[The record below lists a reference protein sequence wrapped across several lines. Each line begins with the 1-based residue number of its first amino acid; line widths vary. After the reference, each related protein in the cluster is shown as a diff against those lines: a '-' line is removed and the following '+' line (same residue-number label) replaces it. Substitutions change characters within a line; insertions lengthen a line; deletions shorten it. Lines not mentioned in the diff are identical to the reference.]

1 MINITINSSSG
12 QFLLSAP
19 VNTGAKGYYSLM
31 QHDYITLPFSLQS
44 PVEFGIGSYAD
55 LRESFSDALGGKL
68 AKIYKVCD
76 HQTPTYNTA
85 TGGYDYTLRLDAYYW
100 LWKNKIFKYTP
111 EAAGQEA
118 SWSLTASLDVHL
130 GVFLRNLDA
139 LGETYGEKGYEF
151 SIDSTVENKA
161 VAITYD
167 NTNLIDALSRMAE
180 AWDCEWWVTE
190 NVIHF
195 GRLENGDAV
204 ELETGVNAE
213 SMTRNESK
221 GTYATRIY
229 AFGSTRN
236 IPENYR
242 PNNNEDL
249 TVNGVVQKRLMLPA
263 DTPYIDARPG
273 LTEQEVV
280 ESVVVFDDIYPR
292 RVGTL
297 SDVKTVDRAIEDE
310 DGNQTGTFKAYQ
322 YKDTGLTFEE
332 YYTLEGQELRIV
344 FQSGK
349 LNGLDFGVIF
359 NPNDADP
366 AEQLWEIVANE
377 DYGRRLPDEVMKPE
391 NGDTYILYGFDIKL
405 VSDQYI
411 PTAEQELKA
420 KAEEYVAKTQ
430 VDDGTYTVP
439 LYSSWVKEDEVNHT
453 FDAGQRIKLKN
464 PAYFGTSGRTS
475 RVIGWEMC
483 LDIPYDRPVYTI
495 GESAQYSRLGEL
507 EDKVDA
513 LTLNGQAYQ
522 GIGGGSGV
530 YLIRTNDSTPASN
543 SNAYS
548 ALRARQEF
556 ISKTKDDTAKGKITF
571 VKGID
576 VGTYSQYA
584 GGGTFRV
591 LEDLTTYAEVDKLRV
606 RVKAYF
612 ETLEIINTNS
622 VGGKMIL
629 TAGGGVYLREVKD
642 RETLEDG
649 TEQVWDFYRC
659 YFLTEQD
666 GREVENRFHVGDL
679 AMSQS
684 FNIKAGTHQG
694 VTNHYYWREVVGIGD
709 DYIDLSKTIC
719 DTGSDAP
726 MAEDTVCHLGNRSD
740 KDRQGAIIFSA
751 VDVFSPSITLY
762 YGIND
767 FSLVNK
773 DYVSYGVDKSTGNA
787 FFRVYGEMYA
797 GDREQTSYVKYTPGV
812 GVEMRGKFLNQAG
825 ESYDTIIDSIQN
837 AIDGNIETWFGEEEP
852 TLSNEPAVNWTTD
865 EDKNTHLGDLYYSD
879 AGVAYRF
886 QMEGAQYVWKM
897 LKDSDITKALADAKA
912 AKDAADAAQEAADAA
927 ADRLTAWASDGVI
940 SPTEKQG
947 IKDEIARIDADKANI
962 TAQYTK
968 YGLGTPTAFNNAY
981 TAYRAVLVS
990 LSASTPENIAIPSD
1004 FSSKQAYYYNE
1015 RTSALGAIADASIT
1029 SVNNVT
1035 EQLEQMKQDFAEVK
1049 EDVAGVKTSVDG
1061 LKNFTDEA
1069 FADGIVDRN
1078 ESAAIASHINSIE
1091 TFAKDAAESYTKVYE
1106 NTLLTGTAKTN
1117 LANAYTAFTT
1127 AKTELVTTI
1136 NGAIADGLVD
1146 ALEKSA
1152 VDGKYT
1158 AFNTKYGDFV
1168 ANLNAANRA
1177 IQDAI
1182 NQNALQALQ
1191 KIGELDY
1198 LKAALKEFTTIEGGL
1213 IQSSTLALGYT
1224 SDSGYQVMAGTNGI
1238 YDASKLGGGIASW
1251 WGGAMFDRFEYTEE
1265 TMPENVASALVRMDG
1280 TGYFAKG
1287 NLWWESD
1294 GTLHAD
1300 PLSFFVGE
1308 DSVGDVLGLFQFVK
1322 SDAGVEY
1329 VIPQHP
1335 FQKLEIGNY
1344 LQIGKAQLYWDEAN
1358 QAFYVRHQDGVSP
1371 VGFYATG
1378 FISTKGAN
1386 PDAGGAVSGA
1396 SKLTELE
1403 DVSVSSVANGQVL
1416 SWDATSQRWVNKT
1429 VEAGLDTAELEE
1441 YLTSH
1446 DYAKKSDIPALT
1458 DYATQE
1464 WVNTKLGSYA
1474 TTSAMN
1480 SALGNKVDKV
1490 AGKELSSNDFT
1501 DALLTK
1507 LNGIEE
1513 GANKYVLPTATG
1525 SVLGGVKVG
1534 TTLAIASGV
1543 LNMKA
1548 VGTAGTYTKVTVD
1561 AYGRVTGH
1569 ASLVATDIPNLPWSK
1584 ITSGK
1589 PTTLSGYGIT
1599 DAYTKTEADGRYV
1612 NVSGDIMTGN
1622 LTLKP
1627 LGGPWLNGKTQAP
1640 IMTNGASSTTGSTY
1654 HPIIWGKTDAGDVWN
1669 LGHGA
1674 SDQVGFFGFYSER
1687 TANGTDWFTYIKVS
1701 TGVFYQSKDMNVTGL
1716 ITATAGLTTPQYIQI
1731 GSGRIKWDSTNNA
1744 LYVEKSD
1751 GTAIGFYSKGF
1762 ISAKGA
1768 NDDAGGSVSGVTALS
1783 QLSDVRL
1790 GTLANGQALVWDS
1803 TLQKWANKTIERGLD
1818 ETALAQY
1825 LTNNGYATQGWATSQ
1840 FAYKTGTNASG
1851 TWPISV
1857 TGQAGRLSSTYTGG
1871 GGNQPPSYFNN
1882 MGLKVNM
1889 MSVPVQ
1895 YSDVIVVNGY
1905 GGRGADV
1912 PYINAIAFQKTANA
1926 HGEVYHARA
1935 GYGASSWGTW
1945 YKFLDEYNY
1954 TSILD
1959 SRYLRTV
1966 SLATISDLHSSW
1978 DAVLKAQKPAWL
1990 TTVSL
1995 ATISDLHA
2003 SWDALLKAA
2012 PSAYVTRW
2020 PAWSE
2025 VTSKPTWIGA
2035 NKPSYAFSEIT
2046 GKPTTLSGY
2055 GITDGVNAVSVTGSG
2070 NAVTTANVSGHTLT
2084 LTKGSTFLLS
2094 SAYTAADVLA
2104 KIKTVDGSGSGLDA
2118 DTLDGYH
2125 LSNIETGG
2133 WTSFTPYVYDA
2144 ANGTRYYCYRIG
2156 NLNVDGDVILRV
2168 RATTDINYP
2177 SYNEWTLR
2185 WGKIGSYAKE
2195 VVLIPNTPL
2204 SHSLTVYVD
2213 TSNYVWIKCNV
2224 EWDSTFEYKIERNRV
2239 TGSLI
2244 TSGVQRVETQP
2255 SNVSYSIANF
2265 GSKRNGADYTSYTH
2279 YASKYNAKTSVKI
2292 GNGTISWDATN
2303 NCFHFSHGL
2312 YSDSFVSAKGANN
2325 GSGGTV
2331 SGVTKLSEL
2340 SDVQLGTLATNQVL
2354 SWNGSKWVNK
2364 TLDMGLDETA
2374 LAQYLTNN
2382 QYVTMPTGDGR
2393 YALKAG
2399 TNATGTWPISI
2410 TGNAATTTKLALQ
2423 DTRSVNTA
2431 PFANGQGL
2439 IYYFKYNTADGLND
2453 GGTYHSVLQF
2463 DQWSDSSG
2471 GLCKQLALTDGGNM
2485 WFRTASS
2492 ATAWGA
2498 WKKLLDSSN
2507 YSSIIGNSFV
2517 KKAGDTMTG
2526 VLTMQHTTFGS
2537 SINIKRNDTS
2547 NTPVISYSSSSA
2559 VLGRIGVGGAGSS
2572 YPNEPV
2578 FYSGT
2583 TSTIEKI
2590 WTSGND
2596 GSGSGLDADL
2606 LDGTHKTGLLTSVTS
2621 SSTTNLSVT
2630 VGGTTKSVAD
2640 LHATYLDGVTLAG
2653 LRGVGYAMQM
2663 TTIDASSLNVN
2674 TWYPVTI
2681 NIGANHQV
2689 LIAVIVSLDSGTKP
2703 SWSTHQSGFSV
2714 RKVWYTNGSGWGA
2727 NPINRMVL
2735 FSDYSFTSTD
2745 PVRGLNQLENSSNE
2759 YVYVRGG
2766 GKYYFYI
2773 SHGKVPVLRTS
2784 SYTVYEQTV
2793 APTATA
2799 PAAISRTNALIT
2811 DNVYSATK
2819 LQTARTIN
2827 GTAFNGTSNIVT
2839 SYWGTARTLSL
2850 TGNATGSVSMN
2861 GSSNVSMSV
2870 NVNYATSAGN
2880 ASTLGG
2886 TSKAGLFTALSSSN
2900 ATNLSVTIGGTTKS
2914 ITDLYANYAVSAG
2927 NADTLDNL
2935 HSSSFFRYIGNNV
2948 YSNWNDMTAIGTMR
2962 VTEQSITNGPSG
2974 AYNYGQLVTFN
2985 AGGTLTQLYF
2995 PHSTVGAYIRTGWSG
3010 VSQYY
3015 SWQQLATINSNVY
3028 SATKL
3033 QTARTIW
3040 GRPFDGTAPVS
3051 GDMTGV
3057 GSISASGNIT
3067 VTKSSASVT
3076 DVTVKNSLRSA
3087 TLRAATSGNVGVC
3100 EPNVDQW
3107 IVGTNGTN
3115 SFTMIGNFGIGTTS
3129 PSYKL
3134 HVAGTGYFSGAL
3146 TTASSITA
3154 PSFYASSRF
3163 YVSAYGTNYLGA
3175 GNGDNATTSTYNV
3188 KLHLHWGMA
3197 VTDNGDKV
3205 TMLFNGRSGTIFTTG
3220 GLYSNGYVSALGQ
3233 NSSDARLK
3241 TNIRDFKATTLI
3253 KQLHPKSFKWNDLA
3267 KSKFEVFR
3275 NTGTQYG
3282 LIAQDVKE
3290 VMPEWVDD
3298 NLIGSGYMGIRYDKL
3313 IPVLLQG
3320 EIETI
3325 SRVETLEDKVRRLEK
3340 ENYKLKKKVK
3350 ELERRTA

>member
-1 MINITINSSSG
+1 MEKILKLYTYVDGTNDTPFPSADEQVIIGSFTYTANRMGSAPQIAATVKHRLCLDDIWNDKVYAEFNGEKYFVINTPSSSKSNDDTRYEHDLE
-12 QFLLSAP
+12 LLS
-19 VNTGAKGYYSLM
+19 
-31 QHDYITLPFSLQS
+31 
-44 PVEFGIGSYAD
+44 E
-55 LRESFSDALGGKL
+55 REILNHVYFIDAVQGDSDTDV
-68 AKIYKVCD
+68 YKSNSTKVLFYGD
-76 HQTPTYNTA
+76 IQQFVA
-85 TGGYDYTLRLDAYYW
+85 RL
-100 LWKNKIFKYTP
+100 N
-111 EAAGQEA
+111 
-118 SWSLTASLDVHL
+118 ASLSY
-130 GVFLRNLDA
+130 RNLGYTAVIDDGVTSEDKQVSFEDKYILEA
-139 LGETYGEKGYEF
+139 LQEEF
-151 SIDSTVENKA
+151 NIFEIPYYFVGK
-161 VAITYD
+161 
-167 NTNLIDALSRMAE
+167 
-180 AWDCEWWVTE
+180 
-190 NVIHF
+190 VIHF
-195 GRLENGDAV
+195 GYTSNAITTTFKYGHDDAFLSISKDNANYALINRITGVGSSDNIPYYYPNETDDQSAV
-204 ELETGVNAE
+204 EASGKKWITPSQNLMPSIYRESEGAEMFYEAKNNTYPDGEGGYYEFENEYSENNPREGITDFENIKPTITGTTNAAGQRIDMFSE
-213 SMTRNESK
+213 FAYDTNDSDEVDEEGNYLHPYFFAKLRKTD
-221 GTYATRIY
+221 GTYG
-229 AFGSTRN
+229 FN
-236 IPENYR
+236 
-242 PNNNEDL
+242 L
-249 TVNGVVQKRLMLPA
+249 
-263 DTPYIDARPG
+263 
-273 LTEQEVV
+273 
-280 ESVVVFDDIYPR
+280 FDH
-292 RVGTL
+292 
-297 SDVKTVDRAIEDE
+297 AIESQTMQITFTSGICGACTFEIAVGEDTQKNLVQVGETSGALMRDE
-310 DGNQTGTFKAYQ
+310 DGNVLCGREDLQQPQTPQDRQNDTRNYEVWIALRKDNSTYPQVMPNVNYNYKPSTSDTFAILGISLPQAYILKAEDELEKSLVKHMWMNNVEKFTFSAKFSRIFFTEHPEVLAQLNENARVLIEYNGKQ
-322 YKDTGLTFEE
+322 HTLYIDNYTYKMDSGSPLPEIDIDLVDTLSVGQNSLQTQLDSIKQDILSSVGGADFLKQGLKYFLRKDT
-332 YYTLEGQELRIV
+332 
-344 FQSGK
+344 S
-349 LNGLDFGVIF
+349 
-359 NPNDADP
+359 
-366 AEQLWEIVANE
+366 
-377 DYGRRLPDEVMKPE
+377 
-391 NGDTYILYGFDIKL
+391 
-405 VSDQYI
+405 
-411 PTAEQELKA
+411 
-420 KAEEYVAKTQ
+420 
-430 VDDGTYTVP
+430 
-439 LYSSWVKEDEVNHT
+439 
-453 FDAGQRIKLKN
+453 
-464 PAYFGTSGRTS
+464 
-475 RVIGWEMC
+475 
-483 LDIPYDRPVYTI
+483 
-495 GESAQYSRLGEL
+495 
-507 EDKVDA
+507 
-513 LTLNGQAYQ
+513 
-522 GIGGGSGV
+522 
-530 YLIRTNDSTPASN
+530 
-543 SNAYS
+543 
-548 ALRARQEF
+548 
-556 ISKTKDDTAKGKITF
+556 DTARGKITF
-571 VKGID
+571 VRGLD
-576 VGTYSQYA
+576 VGTFAENTS
-584 GGGTFRV
+584 GGTFRV
-591 LEDLTTYAEVDKLRV
+591 LEDLTTYAEIDRLRV

-837 AIDGNIETWFGEEEP
+837 AIDGNIETWFGEEKP

-968 YGLGTPTAFNNAY
+968 YGLGTPTAFNKAY

-1004 FSSKQAYYYNE
+1004 FSSKQTYYYNE

-1035 EQLEQMKQDFAEVK
+1035 EQLEQMQQDFAEVK
-1049 EDVAGVKTSVDG
+1049 QDVAGVKTSVDG

-1265 TMPENVASALVRMDG
+1265 TMPKNVASALVRMDG

-1386 PDAGGAVSGA
+1386 PDAGGVVSGA

-1403 DVSVSSVANGQVL
+1403 DVSVSSAANGQVL
-1416 SWDATSQRWVNKT
+1416 TWDVSSKKWVNKT
-1429 VEAGLDTAELEE
+1429 IEAGLDTAELEE

-1458 DYATQE
+1458 GYATQE

-1490 AGKELSSNDFT
+1490 AGKGLSSNDFT

-1534 TTLAIASGV
+1534 ATLAIASGV
-1543 LNMKA
+1543 LNMKT

-1569 ASLVATDIPNLPWSK
+1569 ASLAATDIPNLPWSK

-1589 PTTLSGYGIT
+1589 PTTLAGYGIT
-1599 DAYTKTEADGRYV
+1599 DAYTKTESDGRYV
-1612 NVSGDIMTGN
+1612 NVSGDTMTGN

-1674 SDQVGFFGFYSER
+1674 SGQVGFFGFYSER
-1687 TANGTDWFTYIKVS
+1687 TANGTDWSTYIKVS
-1701 TGVFYQSKDMNVTGL
+1701 TGVFYQSKAMNVTGL

-1731 GSGRIKWDSTNNA
+1731 GSGRIKWDSSNNA

-1762 ISAKGA
+1762 ISTKGA
-1768 NDDAGGSVSGVTALS
+1768 NDDAGGSVSGVTELS
-1783 QLSDVRL
+1783 QLSDVTL

-1803 TLQKWANKTIERGLD
+1803 TLQKWVNKTIE
-1818 ETALAQY
+1818 
-1825 LTNNGYATQGWATSQ
+1825 S
-1840 FAYKTGTNASG
+1840 
-1851 TWPISV
+1851 
-1857 TGQAGRLSSTYTGG
+1857 
-1871 GGNQPPSYFNN
+1871 
-1882 MGLKVNM
+1882 
-1889 MSVPVQ
+1889 
-1895 YSDVIVVNGY
+1895 
-1905 GGRGADV
+1905 
-1912 PYINAIAFQKTANA
+1912 
-1926 HGEVYHARA
+1926 
-1935 GYGASSWGTW
+1935 
-1945 YKFLDEYNY
+1945 
-1954 TSILD
+1954 
-1959 SRYLRTV
+1959 
-1966 SLATISDLHSSW
+1966 
-1978 DAVLKAQKPAWL
+1978 
-1990 TTVSL
+1990 
-1995 ATISDLHA
+1995 
-2003 SWDALLKAA
+2003 
-2012 PSAYVTRW
+2012 
-2020 PAWSE
+2020 
-2025 VTSKPTWIGA
+2025 
-2035 NKPSYAFSEIT
+2035 
-2046 GKPTTLSGY
+2046 
-2055 GITDGVNAVSVTGSG
+2055 
-2070 NAVTTANVSGHTLT
+2070 
-2084 LTKGSTFLLS
+2084 
-2094 SAYTAADVLA
+2094 
-2104 KIKTVDGSGSGLDA
+2104 
-2118 DTLDGYH
+2118 
-2125 LSNIETGG
+2125 
-2133 WTSFTPYVYDA
+2133 
-2144 ANGTRYYCYRIG
+2144 
-2156 NLNVDGDVILRV
+2156 
-2168 RATTDINYP
+2168 
-2177 SYNEWTLR
+2177 
-2185 WGKIGSYAKE
+2185 
-2195 VVLIPNTPL
+2195 
-2204 SHSLTVYVD
+2204 
-2213 TSNYVWIKCNV
+2213 
-2224 EWDSTFEYKIERNRV
+2224 
-2239 TGSLI
+2239 
-2244 TSGVQRVETQP
+2244 
-2255 SNVSYSIANF
+2255 
-2265 GSKRNGADYTSYTH
+2265 
-2279 YASKYNAKTSVKI
+2279 
-2292 GNGTISWDATN
+2292 
-2303 NCFHFSHGL
+2303 
-2312 YSDSFVSAKGANN
+2312 
-2325 GSGGTV
+2325 
-2331 SGVTKLSEL
+2331 
-2340 SDVQLGTLATNQVL
+2340 
-2354 SWNGSKWVNK
+2354 
-2364 TLDMGLDETA
+2364 GLDETA

-2382 QYVTMPTGDGR
+2382 QYLTMPTGDAR
-2393 YALKAG
+2393 YVNLTGDTMSG
-2399 TNATGTWPISI
+2399 TLTISTADLGTQLIINRNNATSLPAI
-2410 TGNAATTTKLALQ
+2410 TYKNTSGILGRIGVGGSGNGNAAGQPCFSPGTSTTLY
-2423 DTRSVNTA
+2423 
-2431 PFANGQGL
+2431 P
-2439 IYYFKYNTADGLND
+2439 I
-2453 GGTYHSVLQF
+2453 
-2463 DQWSDSSG
+2463 
-2471 GLCKQLALTDGGNM
+2471 LT
-2485 WFRTASS
+2485 
-2492 ATAWGA
+2492 
-2498 WKKLLDSSN
+2498 SN
-2507 YSSIIGNSFV
+2507 NYTSYIGNSFV
-2517 KKAGDTMTG
+2517 KKSGDTMTG
-2526 VLTMQHTTFGS
+2526 SLTLNTTGLNAG
-2537 SINIKRNDTS
+2537 INIGGISITRQDDNTGLAILNTNGIIRFGDKNWDFSHWAGLRYVHS
-2547 NTPVISYSSSSA
+2547 NKYLYLGIADGSVFTANAAQSGGSIITPGISN
-2559 VLGRIGVGGAGSS
+2559 IFVG
-2572 YPNEPV
+2572 NN
-2578 FYSGT
+2578 T
-2583 TSTIEKI
+2583 TNKV
-2590 WTSGND
+2590 WHAGND
-2596 GSGSGLDADL
+2596 GSGSGLDADM
-2606 LDGTHKTGLLTSVTS
+2606 LDGKHAGTA
-2621 SSTTNLSVT
+2621 LSQVT
-2630 VGGTTKSVAD
+2630 VNFAFP
-2640 LHATYLDGVTLAG
+2640 
-2653 LRGVGYAMQM
+2653 GYSSFG
-2663 TTIDASSLNVN
+2663 DASDNASYY
-2674 TWYPVTI
+2674 T
-2681 NIGANHQV
+2681 NIEKWIQTNYSGNEVIFFGKGVPNSQGV
-2689 LIAVIVSLDSGTKP
+2689 LIGHKYSEAGNSAGFPKYCSFLYSSLG
-2703 SWSTHQSGFSV
+2703 GV
-2714 RKVWYTNGSGWGA
+2714 VYTFGIHN
-2727 NPINRMVL
+2727 
-2735 FSDYSFTSTD
+2735 YSQYSY
-2745 PVRGLNQLENSSNE
+2745 QLA
-2759 YVYVRGG
+2759 
-2766 GKYYFYI
+2766 
-2773 SHGKVPVLRTS
+2773 RT
-2784 SYTVYEQTV
+2784 V
-2793 APTATA
+2793 
-2799 PAAISRTNALIT
+2799 
-2811 DNVYSATK
+2811 DNVASATQ

-2870 NVNYATSAGN
+2870 NVNYASSAGN

-2914 ITDLYANYAVSAG
+2914 ITDLYANYAVSAAILASQG
-2927 NADTLDNL
+2927 RNTAITGKPTN
-2935 HSSSFFRYIGNNV
+2935 SGMQMFEV
-2948 YSNWNDMTAIGTMR
+2948 YSNGYPCSYGNVLR
-2962 VTEQSITNGPSG
+2962 VKGASSSG
-2974 AYNYGQLVTFN
+2974 SGEL
-2985 AGGTLTQLYF
+2985 LL
-2995 PHSTVGAYIRTGWSG
+2995 GWSG
-3010 VSQYY
+3010 TSNAVEHIYY
-3015 SWQQLATINSNVY
+3015 RNNRDSVTTWSEWRTLAFTTDNVA

-3033 QTARTIW
+3033 QTARNIW
-3040 GRPFDGTAPVS
+3040 GQSFNGTANVS
-3051 GDMTGV
+3051 GNMTGV
-3057 GSISASGNIT
+3057 GSI
-3067 VTKSSASVT
+3067 
-3076 DVTVKNSLRSA
+3076 
-3087 TLRAATSGNVGVC
+3087 
-3100 EPNVDQW
+3100 
-3107 IVGTNGTN
+3107 
-3115 SFTMIGNFGIGTTS
+3115 
-3129 PSYKL
+3129 
-3134 HVAGTGYFSGAL
+3134 
-3146 TTASSITA
+3146 TASSSITITSNGYFITKGGWFQNSTSGVGLYNSAQDARWYATSSGWISDKKINANAGLGVSGTTTLGAAVQVPYVGSSWISMATRTNLIYSTTNNSTDSAHALYRVKANNGNALCFGGLGNNLGFYAFTAANISSSTNVVWKNTYWNMTNWTLTHGGVLHCTGGIYSDSYVSAKGQNQSSDERLKNIIERVYLDVRLIAKA
-3154 PSFYASSRF
+3154 PSFRFSWKDGTGIDVGSSAQYWKNILPDAVKERNGF
-3163 YVSAYGTNYLGA
+3163 YEMAYGNIAL
-3175 GNGDNATTSTYNV
+3175 
-3188 KLHLHWGMA
+3188 
-3197 VTDNGDKV
+3197 
-3205 TMLFNGRSGTIFTTG
+3205 I
-3220 GLYSNGYVSALGQ
+3220 SAI
-3233 NSSDARLK
+3233 S
-3241 TNIRDFKATTLI
+3241 
-3253 KQLHPKSFKWNDLA
+3253 
-3267 KSKFEVFR
+3267 
-3275 NTGTQYG
+3275 
-3282 LIAQDVKE
+3282 IAKE
-3290 VMPEWVDD
+3290 VEKHSND
-3298 NLIGSGYMGIRYDKL
+3298 IRKL
-3313 IPVLLQG
+3313 KM
-3320 EIETI
+3320 
-3325 SRVETLEDKVRRLEK
+3325 RVKTLEE
-3340 ENYKLKKKVK
+3340 ENKILKKR
-3350 ELERRTA
+3350 LSLQQMQ

>member
-1 MINITINSSSG
+1 
-12 QFLLSAP
+12 
-19 VNTGAKGYYSLM
+19 
-31 QHDYITLPFSLQS
+31 
-44 PVEFGIGSYAD
+44 
-55 LRESFSDALGGKL
+55 
-68 AKIYKVCD
+68 
-76 HQTPTYNTA
+76 
-85 TGGYDYTLRLDAYYW
+85 
-100 LWKNKIFKYTP
+100 
-111 EAAGQEA
+111 
-118 SWSLTASLDVHL
+118 
-130 GVFLRNLDA
+130 
-139 LGETYGEKGYEF
+139 
-151 SIDSTVENKA
+151 
-161 VAITYD
+161 
-167 NTNLIDALSRMAE
+167 
-180 AWDCEWWVTE
+180 
-190 NVIHF
+190 
-195 GRLENGDAV
+195 
-204 ELETGVNAE
+204 
-213 SMTRNESK
+213 
-221 GTYATRIY
+221 
-229 AFGSTRN
+229 
-236 IPENYR
+236 
-242 PNNNEDL
+242 
-249 TVNGVVQKRLMLPA
+249 
-263 DTPYIDARPG
+263 
-273 LTEQEVV
+273 
-280 ESVVVFDDIYPR
+280 
-292 RVGTL
+292 
-297 SDVKTVDRAIEDE
+297 
-310 DGNQTGTFKAYQ
+310 
-322 YKDTGLTFEE
+322 
-332 YYTLEGQELRIV
+332 
-344 FQSGK
+344 
-349 LNGLDFGVIF
+349 
-359 NPNDADP
+359 
-366 AEQLWEIVANE
+366 
-377 DYGRRLPDEVMKPE
+377 
-391 NGDTYILYGFDIKL
+391 
-405 VSDQYI
+405 
-411 PTAEQELKA
+411 
-420 KAEEYVAKTQ
+420 
-430 VDDGTYTVP
+430 
-439 LYSSWVKEDEVNHT
+439 
-453 FDAGQRIKLKN
+453 
-464 PAYFGTSGRTS
+464 
-475 RVIGWEMC
+475 
-483 LDIPYDRPVYTI
+483 
-495 GESAQYSRLGEL
+495 
-507 EDKVDA
+507 
-513 LTLNGQAYQ
+513 
-522 GIGGGSGV
+522 
-530 YLIRTNDSTPASN
+530 
-543 SNAYS
+543 
-548 ALRARQEF
+548 
-556 ISKTKDDTAKGKITF
+556 
-571 VKGID
+571 
-576 VGTYSQYA
+576 
-584 GGGTFRV
+584 
-591 LEDLTTYAEVDKLRV
+591 
-606 RVKAYF
+606 
-612 ETLEIINTNS
+612 
-622 VGGKMIL
+622 MIL

-886 QMEGAQYVWKM
+886 QMEGASYVWKM

-990 LSASTPENIAIPSD
+990 LSAATPENIAIPSD
-1004 FSSKQAYYYNE
+1004 FSSKQTYYYNE

-1035 EQLEQMKQDFAEVK
+1035 EQLEQMQQDFAEVK

-1091 TFAKDAAESYTKVYE
+1091 TFAKDAAESYTKVYD

-1308 DSVGDVLGLFQFVK
+1308 ETVGDVLGLFQFVK
-1322 SDAGVEY
+1322 SDTGVEY

-1386 PDAGGAVSGA
+1386 PNAGGAVSGA

-1446 DYAKKSDIPALT
+1446 NYAKKSDIPALT

-1480 SALGNKVDKV
+1480 SALGNKVDKE
-1490 AGKELSSNDFT
+1490 AGKGLSSNDFT

-1534 TTLAIASGV
+1534 ATLAIASGV
-1543 LNMKA
+1543 INMKA

-1569 ASLVATDIPNLPWSK
+1569 ASLAATDIPNLPWSK

-1589 PTTLSGYGIT
+1589 PTTLAGYGIT

-1612 NVSGDIMTGN
+1612 NVSGDTMTGN

-1669 LGHGA
+1669 LAHGA

-1687 TANGTDWFTYIKVS
+1687 TANGTDWSTYIKVS
-1701 TGVFYQSKDMNVTGL
+1701 TGVFYQSKAMNVTGL

-1731 GSGRIKWDSTNNA
+1731 GSGRIKWDSSNNA

-1762 ISAKGA
+1762 MSAKGA
-1768 NDDAGGSVSGVTALS
+1768 NDDAGGSASGVTALS
-1783 QLSDVRL
+1783 QLSDVTL
-1790 GTLANGQALVWDS
+1790 GTLANGQALVWNGS
-1803 TLQKWANKTIERGLD
+1803 KWVNKTIESGLD

-1825 LTNNGYATQGWATSQ
+1825 LTDNGYATQGWAISQ

-1851 TWPISV
+1851 TWPISISV
-1857 TGQAGRLSSTYTGG
+1857 KDIRDTSPTPNDKADRAVDFWFNNTGKPGSDAWYSGITVKGWSDGYAVWQLASASSTALSDD
-1871 GGNQPPSYFNN
+1871 NLYFRS
-1882 MGLKVNM
+1882 GLGTTWK
-1889 MSVPVQ
+1889 
-1895 YSDVIVVNGY
+1895 
-1905 GGRGADV
+1905 
-1912 PYINAIAFQKTANA
+1912 
-1926 HGEVYHARA
+1926 
-1935 GYGASSWGTW
+1935 SWR
-1945 YKFLDEYNY
+1945 KILDTTNY
-1954 TSILD
+1954 TSTLD

-1966 SLATISDLHSSW
+1966 ILATISDLHSSW

-2046 GKPTTLSGY
+2046 GKPTTLGGY
-2055 GITDGVNAVSVTGSG
+2055 GITDGVNSVSVTGSG
-2070 NAVTTANVSGHTLT
+2070 NAVTAASVSGHKLT
-2084 LTKGSTFLLS
+2084 LTKGSSFLLS
-2094 SAYTAADVLA
+2094 SSYTAADILA
-2104 KIKTVDGSGSGLDA
+2104 KLKTVDGSGSGLDA
-2118 DTLDGYH
+2118 DLLDGIQSSGFRRRYSLGSTADSKENYII
-2125 LSNIETGG
+2125 LSRA
-2133 WTSFTPYVYDA
+2133 Y
-2144 ANGTRYYCYRIG
+2144 NGT
-2156 NLNVDGDVILRV
+2156 
-2168 RATTDINYP
+2168 
-2177 SYNEWTLR
+2177 TLE
-2185 WGKIGSYAKE
+2185 GSYFSGTVFFNRGGAGAWNGKTT
-2195 VVLIPNTPL
+2195 VFVNCGGQYQSNVASYFVLGSSVNIQGIYRVIYDGVAYLALRLASTSSQQVFVEAETPL
-2204 SHSLTVYVD
+2204 VPFITVGTNI
-2213 TSNYVWIKCNV
+2213 TSPTAI
-2224 EWDSTFEYKIERNRV
+2224 S
-2239 TGSLI
+2239 TGSVRMGGTL
-2244 TSGVQRVETQP
+2244 SVP
-2255 SNVSYSIANF
+2255 STIQL
-2265 GSKRNGADYTSYTH
+2265 GS
-2279 YASKYNAKTSVKI
+2279 
-2292 GNGTISWDATN
+2292 GTISWDSATGA
-2303 NCFHFSHGL
+2303 FHFSHGL
-2312 YSDSFVSAKGANN
+2312 YSDSFVSAKGANS

-2364 TLDMGLDETA
+2364 AISTGLDETA

-2382 QYVTMPTGDGR
+2382 QYLTMPTGDGR

-2410 TGNAATTTKLALQ
+2410 TGNAATATKLALQ

-2431 PFANGQGL
+2431 PFTGGSGL
-2439 IYYFKYNTADGLND
+2439 HYHFKYNTSDGLND
-2453 GGTYHSVLQF
+2453 GGDYHSVLQF
-2463 DQWSDSSG
+2463 NQWSEQSG
-2471 GLCKQLALTDGGNM
+2471 GFCKQLALTDGGNM
-2485 WFRTASS
+2485 WFRNASS
-2492 ATAWGA
+2492 ATSWGA

-2507 YSSIIGNSFV
+2507 YVTTLDTRYV

-2526 VLTMQHTTFGS
+2526 TLTLYTTGS
-2537 SINIKRNDTS
+2537 NHYNQGIRINRTALNHWATLTIGCVGTATAGTS
-2547 NTPVISYSSSSA
+2547 ANTWIIGTPSSSNSLVFNLNSA
-2559 VLGRIGVGGAGSS
+2559 SESAGLCLKGHG
-2572 YPNEPV
+2572 NTDMKWNNQTV
-2578 FYSGT
+2578 
-2583 TSTIEKI
+2583 
-2590 WTSGND
+2590 WHAGND

-2606 LDGTHKTGLLTSVTS
+2606 LDGYNASSFESYRLVTI
-2621 SSTTNLSVT
+2621 N
-2630 VGGTTKSVAD
+2630 
-2640 LHATYLDGVTLAG
+2640 
-2653 LRGVGYAMQM
+2653 
-2663 TTIDASSLNVN
+2663 ASSLNQN
-2674 TWYPVTI
+2674 TWYPVTMA
-2681 NIGANHQV
+2681 IGNSQQTRIRIEGNSSANASWNPRADKHMS
-2689 LIAVIVSLDSGTKP
+2689 LILD
-2703 SWSTHQSGFSV
+2703 
-2714 RKVWYTNGSGWGA
+2714 YTVNGSMWG
-2727 NPINRMVL
+2727 L
-2735 FSDYSFTSTD
+2735 TSAQR
-2745 PVRGLNQLENSSNE
+2745 VIYQYMEGAGASACLRGLGQLTNSSTE
-2759 YVYVRGG
+2759 YVFVRGG
-2766 GKYYFYI
+2766 AVYNFYVSRFI
-2773 SHGKVPVLRTS
+2773 TPVLRTS
-2784 SYTVYEQTV
+2784 TYTVSEQSV
-2793 APTATA
+2793 SPTTTA

-2811 DNVYSATK
+2811 DNVYSATQ

-2850 TGNATGSVSMN
+2850 TGNATGSVSIN
-2861 GSSNVSMSV
+2861 GSANVSMSV

-2880 ASTLGG
+2880 A
-2886 TSKAGLFTALSSSN
+2886 
-2900 ATNLSVTIGGTTKS
+2900 
-2914 ITDLYANYAVSAG
+2914 
-2927 NADTLDNL
+2927 DTLDGVHNGNVTAATLASRGCSSAITGKPSVTGVQMFEVYINGYPCNYGNL
-2935 HSSSFFRYIGNNV
+2935 LRVKGASSSG
-2948 YSNWNDMTAIGTMR
+2948 
-2962 VTEQSITNGPSG
+2962 SG
-2974 AYNYGQLVTFN
+2974 EL
-2985 AGGTLTQLYF
+2985 LL
-2995 PHSTVGAYIRTGWSG
+2995 GWSG
-3010 VSQYY
+3010 TNNAVEHIYY
-3015 SWQQLATINSNVY
+3015 RNN
-3028 SATKL
+3028 
-3033 QTARTIW
+3033 R
-3040 GRPFDGTAPVS
+3040 D
-3051 GDMTGV
+3051 
-3057 GSISASGNIT
+3057 
-3067 VTKSSASVT
+3067 SVT
-3076 DVTVKNSLRSA
+3076 TWSEWRTVA
-3087 TLRAATSGNVGVC
+3087 
-3100 EPNVDQW
+3100 
-3107 IVGTNGTN
+3107 
-3115 SFTMIGNFGIGTTS
+3115 FT
-3129 PSYKL
+3129 
-3134 HVAGTGYFSGAL
+3134 
-3146 TTASSITA
+3146 
-3154 PSFYASSRF
+3154 
-3163 YVSAYGTNYLGA
+3163 
-3175 GNGDNATTSTYNV
+3175 
-3188 KLHLHWGMA
+3188 
-3197 VTDNGDKV
+3197 TDNLSQQPRFCNHVERMAHGGLHYRQRLLSHQATDRPHV
-3205 TMLFNGRSGTIFTTG
+3205 VGTIFQRYCERQREYDG
-3220 GLYSNGYVSALGQ
+3220 GGKHN
-3233 NSSDARLK
+3233 R
-3241 TNIRDFKATTLI
+3241 
-3253 KQLHPKSFKWNDLA
+3253 
-3267 KSKFEVFR
+3267 
-3275 NTGTQYG
+3275 
-3282 LIAQDVKE
+3282 
-3290 VMPEWVDD
+3290 
-3298 NLIGSGYMGIRYDKL
+3298 
-3313 IPVLLQG
+3313 
-3320 EIETI
+3320 
-3325 SRVETLEDKVRRLEK
+3325 
-3340 ENYKLKKKVK
+3340 
-3350 ELERRTA
+3350 

>member
-1 MINITINSSSG
+1 
-12 QFLLSAP
+12 
-19 VNTGAKGYYSLM
+19 
-31 QHDYITLPFSLQS
+31 
-44 PVEFGIGSYAD
+44 
-55 LRESFSDALGGKL
+55 
-68 AKIYKVCD
+68 
-76 HQTPTYNTA
+76 
-85 TGGYDYTLRLDAYYW
+85 
-100 LWKNKIFKYTP
+100 
-111 EAAGQEA
+111 
-118 SWSLTASLDVHL
+118 
-130 GVFLRNLDA
+130 
-139 LGETYGEKGYEF
+139 
-151 SIDSTVENKA
+151 
-161 VAITYD
+161 
-167 NTNLIDALSRMAE
+167 
-180 AWDCEWWVTE
+180 
-190 NVIHF
+190 
-195 GRLENGDAV
+195 
-204 ELETGVNAE
+204 
-213 SMTRNESK
+213 
-221 GTYATRIY
+221 
-229 AFGSTRN
+229 
-236 IPENYR
+236 
-242 PNNNEDL
+242 
-249 TVNGVVQKRLMLPA
+249 
-263 DTPYIDARPG
+263 
-273 LTEQEVV
+273 
-280 ESVVVFDDIYPR
+280 
-292 RVGTL
+292 
-297 SDVKTVDRAIEDE
+297 
-310 DGNQTGTFKAYQ
+310 
-322 YKDTGLTFEE
+322 
-332 YYTLEGQELRIV
+332 
-344 FQSGK
+344 
-349 LNGLDFGVIF
+349 
-359 NPNDADP
+359 
-366 AEQLWEIVANE
+366 
-377 DYGRRLPDEVMKPE
+377 
-391 NGDTYILYGFDIKL
+391 
-405 VSDQYI
+405 
-411 PTAEQELKA
+411 
-420 KAEEYVAKTQ
+420 
-430 VDDGTYTVP
+430 
-439 LYSSWVKEDEVNHT
+439 
-453 FDAGQRIKLKN
+453 
-464 PAYFGTSGRTS
+464 
-475 RVIGWEMC
+475 
-483 LDIPYDRPVYTI
+483 
-495 GESAQYSRLGEL
+495 
-507 EDKVDA
+507 
-513 LTLNGQAYQ
+513 
-522 GIGGGSGV
+522 
-530 YLIRTNDSTPASN
+530 
-543 SNAYS
+543 
-548 ALRARQEF
+548 
-556 ISKTKDDTAKGKITF
+556 
-571 VKGID
+571 
-576 VGTYSQYA
+576 
-584 GGGTFRV
+584 
-591 LEDLTTYAEVDKLRV
+591 
-606 RVKAYF
+606 
-612 ETLEIINTNS
+612 
-622 VGGKMIL
+622 
-629 TAGGGVYLREVKD
+629 
-642 RETLEDG
+642 
-649 TEQVWDFYRC
+649 
-659 YFLTEQD
+659 
-666 GREVENRFHVGDL
+666 
-679 AMSQS
+679 
-684 FNIKAGTHQG
+684 
-694 VTNHYYWREVVGIGD
+694 
-709 DYIDLSKTIC
+709 
-719 DTGSDAP
+719 
-726 MAEDTVCHLGNRSD
+726 
-740 KDRQGAIIFSA
+740 
-751 VDVFSPSITLY
+751 
-762 YGIND
+762 
-767 FSLVNK
+767 
-773 DYVSYGVDKSTGNA
+773 
-787 FFRVYGEMYA
+787 MYA

-812 GVEMRGKFLNQAG
+812 GVEMRGKFLNQSG

-852 TLSNEPAVNWTTD
+852 TLQNYPASEWTTD

-1004 FSSKQAYYYNE
+1004 FSSKQTYYYNE

-1106 NTLLTGTAKTN
+1106 NKLLTGTAKTN

-1589 PTTLSGYGIT
+1589 PTTLAGYGIT

-1612 NVSGDIMTGN
+1612 NVSGDTMTGN

-1627 LGGPWLNGKTQAP
+1627 LGGPLLNGKTQAP

-1669 LGHGA
+1669 LAHGA

-1687 TANGTDWFTYIKVS
+1687 TANGTDWSTYIKVS
-1701 TGVFYQSKDMNVTGL
+1701 TGVFYQSKAMNVTGL

-1731 GSGRIKWDSTNNA
+1731 GSGRIKWDSSNNA

-1851 TWPISV
+1851 TWPIAISV
-1857 TGQAGRLSSTYTGG
+1857 KDIRDTSPTPNDKADRAVDFWFNNTGKPGSDAWYSGITVKGWSDGYAVWQLASASSTSLSDD
-1871 GGNQPPSYFNN
+1871 NLYFRS
-1882 MGLKVNM
+1882 GLGTTWK
-1889 MSVPVQ
+1889 
-1895 YSDVIVVNGY
+1895 
-1905 GGRGADV
+1905 
-1912 PYINAIAFQKTANA
+1912 
-1926 HGEVYHARA
+1926 
-1935 GYGASSWGTW
+1935 SWR
-1945 YKFLDEYNY
+1945 KILDTTNY
-1954 TSILD
+1954 TSTLD

-2046 GKPTTLSGY
+2046 GKPTTLGGY

-2070 NAVTTANVSGHTLT
+2070 NAVTAASVSGHTLT

-2133 WTSFTPYVYDA
+2133 WTRFATYIYDA
-2144 ANGTRYYCYRIG
+2144 TNGTRYYSYRIG
-2156 NLNVDGDVILRV
+2156 NLNNTGDVILRV
-2168 RATTDINYP
+2168 RVCDDINYP
-2177 SYNEWTLR
+2177 SYSEWTLR
-2185 WGKIGSYAKE
+2185 MAYDPQFTP
-2195 VVLIPNTPL
+2195 VVSLVPNTPCDRT
-2204 SHSLTVYVD
+2204 LTVYVD
-2213 TSNYVWIKCNV
+2213 SSKYLWIQCNAQWTSYM
-2224 EWDSTFEYKIERNRV
+2224 EYKIEHQ
-2239 TGSLI
+2239 TGSVLI
-2244 TSGVQRVETQP
+2244 TSNPTRVEKAP
-2255 SNVSYSIANF
+2255 SNVAYTITNF
-2265 GSKRNGADYTSYTH
+2265 GSTRNGV
-2279 YASKYNAKTSVKI
+2279 ASKSYSYWAHTFNATTSIKI
-2292 GNGTISWDATN
+2292 GSGTIYWDATN

-2312 YSDSFVSAKGANN
+2312 YSDSFVSAKGAN
-2325 GSGGTV
+2325 SSAGGTV

-2340 SDVQLGTLATNQVL
+2340 SDVQTGTLATNQVL

-2364 TLDMGLDETA
+2364 TLEAGLDETA

-2382 QYVTMPTGDGR
+2382 QYLTMPTGDGR
-2393 YALKAG
+2393 YV
-2399 TNATGTWPISI
+2399 TINTDQTI
-2410 TGNAATTTKLALQ
+2410 TGKKT
-2423 DTRSVNTA
+2423 
-2431 PFANGQGL
+2431 FANSFS
-2439 IYYFKYNTADGLND
+2439 FKYNVDTSRVYTINFNDTSNKIMGSIGYLNVSKFFYINPI
-2453 GGTYHSVLQF
+2453 G
-2463 DQWSDSSG
+2463 
-2471 GLCKQLALTDGGNM
+2471 
-2485 WFRTASS
+2485 
-2492 ATAWGA
+2492 
-2498 WKKLLDSSN
+2498 SSN
-2507 YSSIIGNSFV
+2507 PWQDSVGKYNLIIGNNKLTYNTYPILTSNNYTSYIGNSFV

-2526 VLTMQHTTFGS
+2526 KLTINTTNYDDQLTIYRNNSNGNSVINYSNS
-2537 SINIKRNDTS
+2537 SGI
-2547 NTPVISYSSSSA
+2547 
-2559 VLGRIGVGGAGSS
+2559 LGRIGICGSAGI
-2572 YPNEPV
+2572 YPGQPCFNNGNND
-2578 FYSGT
+2578 Y
-2583 TSTIEKI
+2583 KI

-2606 LDGTHKTGLLTSVTS
+2606 LDGLQA
-2621 SSTTNLSVT
+2621 STLYQN
-2630 VGGTTKSVAD
+2630 
-2640 LHATYLDGVTLAG
+2640 
-2653 LRGVGYAMQM
+2653 GYVMFSR
-2663 TTIDASSLNVN
+2663 TIDASGLDQN
-2674 TWYPVTI
+2674 TWYPVTFNLNNALKNVRI
-2681 NIGANHQV
+2681 ECRVA
-2689 LIAVIVSLDSGTKP
+2689 LDSGTKP
-2703 SWSTHQSGFSV
+2703 SWSTHASGFSV
-2714 RKVWYTNGSGWGA
+2714 RKIWEVNGSGWGT
-2727 NPINRMVL
+2727 NPVNRRI
-2735 FSDYSFTSTD
+2735 FASDSAFADTD
-2745 PVRGLNQLENSSNE
+2745 PVRGLNQNTNSSIE

-2766 GKYYFYI
+2766 GRYYFYV
-2773 SHGKVPVLRTS
+2773 SHNIAVQLHTS
-2784 SYTVYEQTV
+2784 SYTSKNYTI
-2793 APTATA
+2793 APTTTA
-2799 PAAISRTNALIT
+2799 PAVISRNDAYIT
-2811 DNVYSATK
+2811 DTVAAANKLATP
-2819 LQTARTIN
+2819 RTIN
-2827 GTAFNGTSNIVT
+2827 GTSFDGTGNIVT

-2880 ASTLGG
+2880 A
-2886 TSKAGLFTALSSSN
+2886 
-2900 ATNLSVTIGGTTKS
+2900 
-2914 ITDLYANYAVSAG
+2914 
-2927 NADTLDNL
+2927 DTLDGY
-2935 HSSSFFRYIGNNV
+2935 HESSFFRNTI
-2948 YSNWNDMTAIGTMR
+2948 
-2962 VTEQSITNGPSG
+2962 
-2974 AYNYGQLVTFN
+2974 
-2985 AGGTLTQLYF
+2985 
-2995 PHSTVGAYIRTGWSG
+2995 STVAESVASIPANRSGSYVLTHSGWSG
-3010 VSQYY
+3010 SAFTLYASCSNSTLGFMIKGGQYANVN
-3015 SWQQLATINSNVY
+3015 LITCTDSNASHWRDNGY
-3028 SATKL
+3028 IITTTNIGSYNAGSATKL

-3040 GRPFDGTAPVS
+3040 GQSFNGTANVS
-3051 GDMTGV
+3051 GNMTGV

-3067 VTKSSASVT
+3067 
-3076 DVTVKNSLRSA
+3076 
-3087 TLRAATSGNVGVC
+3087 
-3100 EPNVDQW
+3100 
-3107 IVGTNGTN
+3107 
-3115 SFTMIGNFGIGTTS
+3115 
-3129 PSYKL
+3129 
-3134 HVAGTGYFSGAL
+3134 
-3146 TTASSITA
+3146 A
-3154 PSFYASSRF
+3154 PSFYASNWFRSTGANGWYSETYGGGWYMADTSWLRAYNDKGIYTPGEMQCGAFNVTGYSGSSWQNGKGALNVQVSNNSSQTPLIVAYRQGYYYTVTGANRLFSMELLNSGSLMYLNFGGAMRYSLTSGGVF
-3163 YVSAYGTNYLGA
+3163 YASA
-3175 GNGDNATTSTYNV
+3175 
-3188 KLHLHWGMA
+3188 GM
-3197 VTDNGDKV
+3197 
-3205 TMLFNGRSGTIFTTG
+3205 
-3220 GLYSNGYVSALGQ
+3220 YSNGYVSALGQ

-3241 TNIRDFKATTLI
+3241 TNIQDFKATTLI
-3253 KQLHPKSFKWNDLA
+3253 KQLHPKSFEWNDLA

-3340 ENYKLKKKVK
+3340 ENGKLKKRIK
-3350 ELERRTA
+3350 ELERRAA

>member
-76 HQTPTYNTA
+76 LQTPTYNTA

-280 ESVVVFDDIYPR
+280 ESVVVFDDTYPR

-322 YKDTGLTFEE
+322 YKDTGLAFDES
-332 YYTLEGQELRIV
+332 YIIEGEELRIV

-349 LNGLDFGVIF
+349 LNGLDFGVTF

-411 PTAEQELKA
+411 STAEQELKA

-912 AKDAADAAQEAADAA
+912 AKDAANAAQEAADAA

-2382 QYVTMPTGDGR
+2382 QYLTMPTGDGR
-2393 YALKAG
+2393 YALKG
-2399 TNATGTWPISI
+2399 GSNATGTWPISI
-2410 TGNAATTTKLALQ
+2410 TGNAATATKLVLQ

-2431 PFANGQGL
+2431 PFTGGMGL
-2439 IYYFKYNTADGLND
+2439 LYHFKNNTADGLND

-2463 DQWSDSSG
+2463 NQWSEQSG

-2507 YSSIIGNSFV
+2507 YSGTLDGRYVTLGTAQTISGV
-2517 KKAGDTMTG
+2517 K
-2526 VLTMQHTTFGS
+2526 TFGTVKLNAS
-2537 SINIKRNDTS
+2537 SIWLMNTASGENATGINWKNDNWAETIGGFGGYTS
-2547 NTPVISYSSSSA
+2547 NRTEDFKTYMGWGTQPWMTANNFEVSSTFIRYKGNTVWHA
-2559 VLGRIGVGGAGSS
+2559 
-2572 YPNEPV
+2572 
-2578 FYSGT
+2578 
-2583 TSTIEKI
+2583 
-2590 WTSGND
+2590 GND

-2606 LDGTHKTGLLTSVTS
+2606 LDGYQGSSYDLVTNLTGIVDYGMYVIGLLQITDYTTGGNQARGRLIFTRSNGNNAVCTIFYDLSTAYNTNNARFGYLKLGSGGGQINPCTFTYNGKKWAGFTMTSTS
-2621 SSTTNLSVT
+2621 NYS
-2630 VGGTTKSVAD
+2630 GGVQ
-2640 LHATYLDGVTLAG
+2640 VMRVG
-2653 LRGVGYAMQM
+2653 LRTGEKSTPFLLRYK
-2663 TTIDASSLNVN
+2663 TSN
-2674 TWYPVTI
+2674 TGTI
-2681 NIGANHQV
+2681 NNSEV
-2689 LIAVIVSLDSGTKP
+2689 NNSL
-2703 SWSTHQSGFSV
+2703 V
-2714 RKVWYTNGSGWGA
+2714 TNGSDLIETGVTTGTFFG
-2727 NPINRMVL
+2727 N
-2735 FSDYSFTSTD
+2735 
-2745 PVRGLNQLENSSNE
+2745 LNGN
-2759 YVYVRGG
+2759 
-2766 GKYYFYI
+2766 
-2773 SHGKVPVLRTS
+2773 
-2784 SYTVYEQTV
+2784 
-2793 APTATA
+2793 AATATQ
-2799 PAAISRTNALIT
+2799 
-2811 DNVYSATK
+2811 

-2839 SYWGTARTLSL
+2839 SYWGTARNFYIRDHDSSHTGAAVSVNGSANEYLLLPSTITASLNGNATSASYWQTARTLTVS
-2850 TGNATGSVSMN
+2850 GDATGSVSIRGN
-2861 GSSNVSMSV
+2861 ANMSLSLD
-2870 NVNYATSAGN
+2870 VNYAT
-2880 ASTLGG
+2880 
-2886 TSKAGLFTALSSSN
+2886 
-2900 ATNLSVTIGGTTKS
+2900 
-2914 ITDLYANYAVSAG
+2914 SAG

-2995 PHSTVGAYIRTGWSG
+2995 PHRTVGAYIRTGWSG

>member
-1 MINITINSSSG
+1 MELTRQIDIKSANGEST
-12 QFLLSAP
+12 LLTTTFK
-19 VNTGAKGYYSLM
+19 NAKGYYSLM

-44 PVEFGIGSYAD
+44 PIEFSIGSYAD

-76 HQTPTYNTA
+76 LQTPTYNTA

-180 AWDCEWWVTE
+180 AWNCEWWVTE

-322 YKDTGLTFEE
+322 YKDTGLAFDES
-332 YYTLEGQELRIV
+332 YIIEGEELRIV

-349 LNGLDFGVIF
+349 LNGLDFGVTF
-359 NPNDADP
+359 NPNDSDP

-439 LYSSWVKEDEVNHT
+439 LYSSWVKEDEVNRT

-483 LDIPYDRPVYTI
+483 LDIPYDRPIYTI

-548 ALRARQEF
+548 ALRSRQEF

-576 VGTYSQYA
+576 VGTFSQNA

-591 LEDLTTYAEVDKLRV
+591 LEDLTTYAEVDRLRV

-726 MAEDTVCHLGNRSD
+726 TAEDTVCHLGNRSD

-968 YGLGTPTAFNNAY
+968 YGLGTPTAFNKAY

-1004 FSSKQAYYYNE
+1004 FSSKQTYYYNE
-1015 RTSALGAIADASIT
+1015 RTSSLGAIADASIT

-1035 EQLEQMKQDFAEVK
+1035 EQLEQMQQDFAEVK

-1106 NTLLTGTAKTN
+1106 NTLLAGTAKTN
-1117 LANAYTAFTT
+1117 LANAYTTFTT
-1127 AKTELVTTI
+1127 AKTELVTAI

-1158 AFNTKYGDFV
+1158 VFNIKYGDFV

-1182 NQNALQALQ
+1182 NKNALQALQ

-1287 NLWWESD
+1287 KFWWESD

-1329 VIPQHP
+1329 VIPQYP

-1358 QAFYVRHQDGVSP
+1358 QAFYVRHQNGVSP

-1386 PDAGGAVSGA
+1386 PDAGGVVSGA

-1416 SWDATSQRWVNKT
+1416 TWDATSQRWVNKT
-1429 VEAGLDTAELEE
+1429 IEAGLDTAELEE

-1446 DYAKKSDIPALT
+1446 NYAKKSDIPALT

-1490 AGKELSSNDFT
+1490 AGKGLSSNDFT
-1501 DALLTK
+1501 DALLAK

-1534 TTLAIASGV
+1534 ATLAIASGV

-1569 ASLVATDIPNLPWSK
+1569 ASLAATDIPNLPWSK

-1589 PTTLSGYGIT
+1589 PTTLAGYGIT

-1612 NVSGDIMTGN
+1612 NVSGDTMTGN

-1654 HPIIWGKTDAGDVWN
+1654 HPIIWGKTTAGDVWN

-1687 TANGTDWFTYIKVS
+1687 TANGTDWSTYIKVS
-1701 TGVFYQSKDMNVTGL
+1701 TGVFYQSKAMNVTGL

-1731 GSGRIKWDSTNNA
+1731 GSGRIKWDSSNNA

-1783 QLSDVRL
+1783 QLSDVTL

-1803 TLQKWANKTIERGLD
+1803 TLQRWTNKTIESGLD

-1825 LTNNGYATQGWATSQ
+1825 LTDNGYATQGWATSQ
-1840 FAYKTGTNASG
+1840 FAYKTGTNATG

-1857 TGQAGRLSSTYTGG
+1857 TGLAGRLSSTYTGN
-1871 GGNQPPSYFNN
+1871 GGNQPPSYFNG

-1889 MSVPVQ
+1889 MSIPVS

-1905 GGRGADV
+1905 NGGGHDV

-1935 GYGASSWGTW
+1935 NYGASSWGTW

-1966 SLATISDLHSSW
+1966 SLATIGDLHSSW

-1995 ATISDLHA
+1995 STISDLNA

-2020 PAWSE
+2020 PTAAE
-2025 VTSKPTWIGA
+2025 VGALTQTAADGRYVKKTGDTMTGTLTVGKTGGSDALLVKQNGTSA
-2035 NKPSYAFSEIT
+2035 YAAVVGFGNDGGMLGYLGVGGSGSST
-2046 GKPTTLSGY
+2046 GKQPFFTPNLSTLYPLLHSNNYTTY
-2055 GITDGVNAVSVTGSG
+2055 TVTKTGSG
-2070 NAVTTANVSGHTLT
+2070 ASGTWPISISGSAAQLGGLT
-2084 LTKGSTFLLS
+2084 WSNFRVKRIYSISLS
-2094 SAYTAADVLA
+2094 SLPTTNFYPIFFGAAYRELDCEISSPNLGGAEDYNNNRIHFLISSAGWSDNGYSFVVLSRNNYSDDEITIGA
-2104 KIKTVDGSGSGLDA
+2104 IGYGQRNGGVAVWVRGGMSYTIIANQTPSLKT
-2118 DTLDGYH
+2118 
-2125 LSNIETGG
+2125 SNYTNGEEIYTVGTNIYGGTNTYVSLAWQNTTG
-2133 WTSFTPYVYDA
+2133 TCRHSSVVTNNSNPYFSSS
-2144 ANGTRYYCYRIG
+2144 I
-2156 NLNVDGDVILRV
+2156 
-2168 RATTDINYP
+2168 
-2177 SYNEWTLR
+2177 
-2185 WGKIGSYAKE
+2185 KIGS
-2195 VVLIPNTPL
+2195 
-2204 SHSLTVYVD
+2204 
-2213 TSNYVWIKCNV
+2213 
-2224 EWDSTFEYKIERNRV
+2224 
-2239 TGSLI
+2239 
-2244 TSGVQRVETQP
+2244 
-2255 SNVSYSIANF
+2255 
-2265 GSKRNGADYTSYTH
+2265 
-2279 YASKYNAKTSVKI
+2279 
-2292 GNGTISWDATN
+2292 GTISWDSTN

-2312 YSDSFVSAKGANN
+2312 YSDSFVSAKGANS

-2331 SGVTKLSEL
+2331 SGVTKLSDL
-2340 SDVQLGTLATNQVL
+2340 YDVQLGTLATNQVL

-2364 TLDMGLDETA
+2364 TLEAGLDETA
-2374 LAQYLTNN
+2374 LVQYLTNN
-2382 QYVTMPTGDGR
+2382 QYITMPTGDAR
-2393 YALKAG
+2393 YVNLTGDTMSG
-2399 TNATGTWPISI
+2399 TLTISTADLGTQLIINRNNATSLPAI
-2410 TGNAATTTKLALQ
+2410 TYKNTSGILGRIGIGGSGNGNAAGQPCFAPGTSTTLY
-2423 DTRSVNTA
+2423 
-2431 PFANGQGL
+2431 P
-2439 IYYFKYNTADGLND
+2439 I
-2453 GGTYHSVLQF
+2453 
-2463 DQWSDSSG
+2463 
-2471 GLCKQLALTDGGNM
+2471 LT
-2485 WFRTASS
+2485 
-2492 ATAWGA
+2492 
-2498 WKKLLDSSN
+2498 SN
-2507 YSSIIGNSFV
+2507 NYTSYIGNFFV

-2526 VLTMQHTTFGS
+2526 KLIISTSGGGNQLFINNTAGGETFFYLQSAGMNSGAFTTRQPNYGTCIFDANSAKYLGIK
-2537 SINIKRNDTS
+2537 INGTPHFQG
-2547 NTPVISYSSSSA
+2547 NTLWHA
-2559 VLGRIGVGGAGSS
+2559 
-2572 YPNEPV
+2572 
-2578 FYSGT
+2578 
-2583 TSTIEKI
+2583 
-2590 WTSGND
+2590 GND

-2606 LDGTHKTGLLTSVTS
+2606 LDGLQYTSFESYRVVQINAS
-2621 SSTTNLSVT
+2621 NLN
-2630 VGGTTKSVAD
+2630 
-2640 LHATYLDGVTLAG
+2640 
-2653 LRGVGYAMQM
+2653 Q
-2663 TTIDASSLNVN
+2663 N
-2674 TWYPVTI
+2674 TWYPVTMS
-2681 NIGANHQV
+2681 IGNSQQTRIRIEGNSSANASWNPRADKCMA
-2689 LIAVIVSLDSGTKP
+2689 LILDYTVNGSMWGWTSAQRVIYQYMEGSGTA
-2703 SWSTHQSGFSV
+2703 SC
-2714 RKVWYTNGSGWGA
+2714 
-2727 NPINRMVL
+2727 L
-2735 FSDYSFTSTD
+2735 
-2745 PVRGLNQLENSSNE
+2745 RGLGQLTNSSTE
-2759 YVYVRGG
+2759 YVFVRGG
-2766 GKYYFYI
+2766 AVYNFYVSRFI
-2773 SHGKVPVLRTS
+2773 TPVLRTS
-2784 SYTVYEQTV
+2784 TYTVREQSV
-2793 APTATA
+2793 SPTTTA

-2811 DNVYSATK
+2811 DNVYSATQ

-2861 GSSNVSMSV
+2861 GSANVSMSV
-2870 NVNYATSAGN
+2870 NVNYASSAGN

-2914 ITDLYANYAVSAG
+2914 ITDLYANYAVSAVILASQG
-2927 NADTLDNL
+2927 RNTAITGKPTN
-2935 HSSSFFRYIGNNV
+2935 SGMQMFEV
-2948 YSNWNDMTAIGTMR
+2948 YSNGYPCSYGNVLR
-2962 VTEQSITNGPSG
+2962 VKGASSSG
-2974 AYNYGQLVTFN
+2974 SGEL
-2985 AGGTLTQLYF
+2985 LL
-2995 PHSTVGAYIRTGWSG
+2995 GWSG
-3010 VSQYY
+3010 TSNAVEHIYY
-3015 SWQQLATINSNVY
+3015 RNNRDSVTTWSEWRTLAFTTDNVA

-3033 QTARTIW
+3033 QTARNIW
-3040 GRPFDGTAPVS
+3040 GQSFNGTANVS
-3051 GDMTGV
+3051 GNMTGV
-3057 GSISASGNIT
+3057 GSI
-3067 VTKSSASVT
+3067 
-3076 DVTVKNSLRSA
+3076 
-3087 TLRAATSGNVGVC
+3087 
-3100 EPNVDQW
+3100 
-3107 IVGTNGTN
+3107 
-3115 SFTMIGNFGIGTTS
+3115 
-3129 PSYKL
+3129 
-3134 HVAGTGYFSGAL
+3134 
-3146 TTASSITA
+3146 TASSSITITSNGYFITKGGWFQNSTSGVGLYNSA
-3154 PSFYASSRF
+3154 QDARWYATSSGWISDKKINANAGLGVSGTTTLGAAVQVPYAGSSWISMATRTNLIYSTTNNSTDSAHALYRVKANNGNALCFGGLGNNLGFYAFTAANISS
-3163 YVSAYGTNYLGA
+3163 STNVVWKNTYWNMTNWTLTHGGVLHCA
-3175 GNGDNATTSTYNV
+3175 GG
-3188 KLHLHWGMA
+3188 
-3197 VTDNGDKV
+3197 
-3205 TMLFNGRSGTIFTTG
+3205 I
-3220 GLYSNGYVSALGQ
+3220 YSDSYVSALGQ

-3241 TNIRDFKATTLI
+3241 TNIQDFNATSLI
-3253 KQLHPKSFKWNDLA
+3253 KKLRPKSFEWNDLA

-3325 SRVETLEDKVRRLEK
+3325 GRVETLEDKVKRLEI
-3340 ENYKLKKKVK
+3340 ENGKLKKRIKG
-3350 ELERRTA
+3350 LERRAA